1 MQGLL
6 AYIAGHSWPFQ
17 SSEPEV
23 EEVTEEGYPV
33 EGYPASDDP
42 IQPRF
47 LGYYANSLCIT
58 ASLWDYHF
66 QQTLD
71 LLVNILDR
79 TIHLVMVNA

>member
-6 AYIAGHSWPFQ
+6 AYIAGHVLPFQ
-17 SSEPEV
+17 SSEPEIV
-23 EEVTEEGYPV
+23 EVPE
-33 EGYPASDDP
+33 EGYPASDDH

>member
-6 AYIAGHSWPFQ
+6 AYIAGHVLPFQ

-47 LGYYANSLCIT
+47 LGYYANSWHIS
-58 ASLWDYHF
+58 AILWDYYF
-66 QQTLD
+66 QQTLH
-71 LLVNILDR
+71 LLVNNLDN